1 MASEVVK
8 ALCFL
13 EIYFL
18 GEAVLFVDEMTQE
31 ARLKQ
36 DLLGHYERKVRPI
49 YNGSL
54 PINVTMELV
63 LHQIIGV
70 VSNNLNGSKLSRSPL

>member
-8 ALCFL
+8 VLCFL

-70 VSNNLNGSKLSRSPL
+70 VSDILNGFKLSHLPL

>member
-1 MASEVVK
+1 M
-8 ALCFL
+8 
-13 EIYFL
+13 
-18 GEAVLFVDEMTQE
+18 LFVDEMTQE

-70 VSNNLNGSKLSRSPL
+70 VSINLNGSKLSRLPL

>member
-1 MASEVVK
+1 MKLEKVV
-8 ALCFL
+8 CFL
-13 EIYFL
+13 ETYFL

-70 VSNNLNGSKLSRSPL
+70 VSNNLN